1 MAIIFKHCRGYF
13 HKYILITMMEIPALL
28 VASLEVQT
36 RLGDIHKYLFKY
48 ITYNVFKGSV
58 L

>member
-1 MAIIFKHCRGYF
+1 
-13 HKYILITMMEIPALL
+13 MMEIPALL

-48 ITYNVFKGSV
+48 ISYNVFKGSV
-58 L
+58 LKIDIRYFFQAKYYQDHINQ